1 VDSRRNALVIGLIV
15 LLIGKVCT
23 GADNREERLGEPITR
38 MTHDQLETVGTA
50 KETRAVAVDTWSRS
64 EVASFYYNEHVPALG
79 IPMQWSGDAATC
91 DAGTTSQAYLDATFR
106 MINYYRGMVGLPA
119 ASNAAG
125 FNADAQQA
133 ALMMSVNGTLN
144 HYPPSNWLCWTAGG
158 ASAAGASN
166 LALYNAGPSA
176 IAAYIKDYGTGNH
189 FVGHRRWILYPIR
202 NEFGTGSVGETTR
215 GANALVVFTNT
226 VARPPTPDKVAW
238 PPEGHVPYQVV
249 YPRWSMSL
257 NTNASVSFASADV
270 TMTEGGN
277 PVPLS
282 VVSRTDYG
290 YGDITI
296 VWEPSPLGFAAG
308 MGDRRF
314 TVTVSGIS
322 GPQTT
327 VSYDVVVM
335 DPATVSDVIFADGF
349 NSGTTGLWSSTVQ

>member
-1 VDSRRNALVIGLIV
+1 MDSRICPFIIGLVV
-15 LLIGKVCT
+15 LAAGAPIT
-23 GADNREERLGEPITR
+23 GADDHEAGLGDPLIW
-38 MTHDQLETVGTA
+38 MLHDQLETVGTA
-50 KETRAVAVDTWSRS
+50 KETPAVAVDGWNRS
-64 EVASFYYNEHVPALG
+64 AVASTYYNEYLPALG
-79 IPMQWSGDAATC
+79 VPMQWSGNASTC
-91 DAGTTSQAYLDATFR
+91 NAGTTSQAYLDATFQ

-125 FNADAQQA
+125 FNANAQEA

-144 HYPPSNWLCWTAGG
+144 HNPPSNWLCWTTGG

-176 IAAYIKDYGTGNH
+176 IEAYIKDYGNGNH
-189 FVGHRRWILYPIR
+189 FVGHRRWLLYPVR
-202 NEFGTGSVGETTR
+202 DQFGTGSVGETTR

-238 PPEGHVPYQVV
+238 PPEGYVPYQVV

-257 NTNASVSFASADV
+257 NTNSSVSFASADV
-270 TMTEGGN
+270 TMTEDGN
-277 PVPLS
+277 PVSLS

-308 MGDRRF
+308 MEDRRF
-314 TVTVSGIS
+314 TVTVSGIT
-322 GPQTT
+322 GPQST
-327 VSYDVVVM
+327 VTYDVVVM
-335 DPATVSDVIFADGF
+335 DPATFPTAIFSDGF
-349 NSGTTGLWSSTVQ
+349 NTGTTTSWSQTVN